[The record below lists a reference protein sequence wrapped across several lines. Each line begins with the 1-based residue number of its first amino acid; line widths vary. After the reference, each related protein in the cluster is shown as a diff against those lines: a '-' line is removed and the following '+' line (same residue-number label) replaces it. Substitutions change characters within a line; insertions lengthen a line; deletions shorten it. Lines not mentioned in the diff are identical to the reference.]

1 MTSLSTKHAHHI
13 AVANTAHAVSGVLIS
28 MGILLASL
36 SILAV
41 FLAVLMYFSAAARI
55 FSLSATNAATVCAA
69 VALLSACIVFCSV
82 RDLVKSCKQVKQAGK
97 EESPAV
103 QPLQPILTSV
113 TPHSEAAAN
122 TRRQQRIRG
131 SKHGDVI
138 AEIANSVA
146 SLAMIATFTA
156 LATVVVVAIARIFN
170 SSVAFIGAYV
180 YSTDA
185 FGTAKV
191 AIVAAAAAVISA
203 VVTALF
209 AAIAARAANRS
220 TMPAIP
226 PEDKTATD
234 KAVTQVKHAN
244 LAIKISG
251 ITAIAATS
259 TAAVAAL
266 IVPFAAKASEAFAI
280 SWGMTTAARTAAA
293 TTHTTGI
300 IGTVSTAAYL
310 PHALIAL
317 SVACSLCLLIHI
329 AVDIYLARIPS
340 SQPRGK
346 QRISHQVADRA
357 RSTFSKGNS
366 LQPKSAPASP
376 HDDPTRGHSDFKHN
390 NPADR
395 NMTSRPCTPPTAADP
410 KHTTLV
416 AAISAVMICSAAFLM
431 RNYAMLGAVAPPAAL
446 LLYGVIAWVR
456 KMSCNEVQ
464 EEVLSS
470 KIDSPTA
477 AMLPHVYDVALQ
489 TGKR

>member
-170 SSVAFIGAYV
+170 SSVVIGAYV
-180 YSTDA
+180 YGTDA

-390 NPADR
+390 NPAGR
-395 NMTSRPCTPPTAADP
+395 NITSMPCTSPTAADP

-416 AAISAVMICSAAFLM
+416 AAISVVMICSAAFLM
-431 RNYAMLGAVAPPAAL
+431 RNYAMLGAVSPAAAL

-456 KMSCNEVQ
+456 KMSCHEVQ

-477 AMLPHVYDVALQ
+477 AMLPHMYDVALQ

>member
-170 SSVAFIGAYV
+170 SSVVIGAYV
-180 YSTDA
+180 YGTDA

-300 IGTVSTAAYL
+300 IGSVSTAAYL

-376 HDDPTRGHSDFKHN
+376 HDYPTRGHSAFKHN
-390 NPADR
+390 NPAGR
-395 NMTSRPCTPPTAADP
+395 SMPCTSPTAADP

-416 AAISAVMICSAAFLM
+416 AAISVVMICSAAFLM
-431 RNYAMLGAVAPPAAL
+431 RNYAMLGAVSPAAAL

-456 KMSCNEVQ
+456 KMSCHEVQ

-477 AMLPHVYDVALQ
+477 AMLPHMYDVALQ

>member
-170 SSVAFIGAYV
+170 SSVVIGAYV
-180 YSTDA
+180 YGTDA

-390 NPADR
+390 NPAGR
-395 NMTSRPCTPPTAADP
+395 SMPCTSPTAADP

-416 AAISAVMICSAAFLM
+416 AAISVVMICSAAFLM
-431 RNYAMLGAVAPPAAL
+431 RNYAMLGAVSPAAAL

-456 KMSCNEVQ
+456 KMSCHEVQ

-477 AMLPHVYDVALQ
+477 AMLPHMYDVALQ

>member
-170 SSVAFIGAYV
+170 SSVVIGAYV
-180 YSTDA
+180 YGTDA

-300 IGTVSTAAYL
+300 VGSVSTAAYL

-390 NPADR
+390 NPAGRSMAMHAMHFTYSCRSKAHNTRSSHQCCD
-395 NMTSRPCTPPTAADP
+395 D
-410 KHTTLV
+410 LQ
-416 AAISAVMICSAAFLM
+416 CSLSHAEL
-431 RNYAMLGAVAPPAAL
+431 
-446 LLYGVIAWVR
+446 
-456 KMSCNEVQ
+456 CNARCSNPQPQHCYSMV
-464 EEVLSS
+464 
-470 KIDSPTA
+470 
-477 AMLPHVYDVALQ
+477 
-489 TGKR
+489 

>member
-1 MTSLSTKHAHHI
+1 
-13 AVANTAHAVSGVLIS
+13 

-170 SSVAFIGAYV
+170 SSVVIGAYV
-180 YSTDA
+180 YGTDA

-234 KAVTQVKHAN
+234 KAATQVKHAN

-300 IGTVSTAAYL
+300 VGSVSTAAYL

-329 AVDIYLARIPS
+329 AVDIYLARIPP

-390 NPADR
+390 NPAGR
-395 NMTSRPCTPPTAADP
+395 SMPCTSPTAADP

-416 AAISAVMICSAAFLM
+416 AAISVVMICSAAFLM
-431 RNYAMLGAVAPPAAL
+431 RNYAMLGAVSPAAAL

-456 KMSCNEVQ
+456 KMSCHEVQ

-477 AMLPHVYDVALQ
+477 AMLPHMYDVALQ